1 MSLGVR
7 VLICA
12 VAYGIVSWLVILG
25 LSAGSSWMVGLSA
38 GLLLPVVAPKFRK
51 WASIVFFCFVFA
63 AGVLGPMWAWMGV
76 LLFVPLYLEAPR
88 PGLVFGAAMT
98 LVLLGM
104 SVQQQGELR
113 EREERLRELV
123 ERDSPP

>member
-1 MSLGVR
+1 
-7 VLICA
+7 
-12 VAYGIVSWLVILG
+12 
-25 LSAGSSWMVGLSA
+25 MVGLSA

-104 SVQQQGELR
+104 SAQ
-113 EREERLRELV
+113 ERLEIRDREDRLRNLV
-123 ERDSPP
+123 ETNTEIENTTSD